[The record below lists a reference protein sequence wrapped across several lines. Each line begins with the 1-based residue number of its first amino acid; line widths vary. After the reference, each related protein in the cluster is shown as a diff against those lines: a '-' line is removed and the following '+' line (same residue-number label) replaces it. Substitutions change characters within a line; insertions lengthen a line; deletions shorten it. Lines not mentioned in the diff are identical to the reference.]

1 MTASTPLLQLKGIT
15 KVFPGVRALENVQLD
30 LWPGKVTAL
39 IGENGAGKSTLVKVM
54 TGIYQPEEGE
64 ILYKAIPIT
73 LPTPDSAHRV
83 GITAIHQ
90 ETVLFDELSV
100 TENIFVG
107 QYLSKGWLKKLD
119 WPAMHQ
125 KAREILTRLDV
136 QIDPRSTLKTLS
148 IAQRHMVAIARA
160 LSFEAQVV
168 ILDEPTAALSQHEI
182 LEFYQI
188 VERLKL
194 EGKAILFISHKFD
207 EIFELADHYTIL
219 RDGVYVG
226 SGAINEITEE
236 RMVAMMV
243 GRAITQT
250 YPKVVCEKGNVVLE
264 VKDLCHPTEFA
275 HINFTLRKG
284 EILGFYGLVGAGRTE
299 LMQALSG
306 VSHPSSG
313 EIILNGKAVRF
324 RQPADAINAGI
335 VCVPEERQKQGA
347 IIELP
352 IAQNISLPQLS
363 KLNPR
368 GVLNDAREW
377 QLADEYARRLQV
389 KAFSWR
395 QPVETLSGGNQQK
408 VVIGK
413 WLATHPDV
421 IILDEPTKGID
432 IGSKAAVHQFMSELV
447 AQGLA
452 VIMVSSELPEVMGMA
467 DRIVVM
473 HEGLMVAEYQAGE
486 ATAETIVSAASGAGK
501 EAA

>member
-1 MTASTPLLQLKGIT
+1 MTPLLQLSGIT
-15 KVFPGVRALENVQLD
+15 KVFPGVRALENVQLE

-64 ILYKAIPIT
+64 ILYKAIPIQ
-73 LPTPDSAHRV
+73 LPTPESAHKV

-107 QYLSKGWLKKLD
+107 QYLYTGFFKKLD
-119 WPAMHQ
+119 WPEMHRRAQ
-125 KAREILTRLDV
+125 AILTRLEV
-136 QIDPRSTLKTLS
+136 QIDPRATLKTLS

-188 VERLKL
+188 VERLKQ

-219 RDGVYVG
+219 RDGVFVG
-226 SGAINEITEE
+226 AGAMSDITEE
-236 RMVAMMV
+236 RMVSMMV

-250 YPKVVCEKGNVVLE
+250 FPKVDCEKGATVLE

-275 HINFTLRKG
+275 NISFSLRKG

-306 VSHPSSG
+306 VTRPSSG
-313 EIILNGKAVRF
+313 R
-324 RQPADAINAGI
+324 
-335 VCVPEERQKQGA
+335 
-347 IIELP
+347 
-352 IAQNISLPQLS
+352 LS
-363 KLNPR
+363 
-368 GVLNDAREW
+368 
-377 QLADEYARRLQV
+377 
-389 KAFSWR
+389 
-395 QPVETLSGGNQQK
+395 
-408 VVIGK
+408 
-413 WLATHPDV
+413 
-421 IILDEPTKGID
+421 
-432 IGSKAAVHQFMSELV
+432 
-447 AQGLA
+447 
-452 VIMVSSELPEVMGMA
+452 
-467 DRIVVM
+467 
-473 HEGLMVAEYQAGE
+473 
-486 ATAETIVSAASGAGK
+486 
-501 EAA
+501 